1 MLAILE
7 KLDYNVIYIFN
18 SVLLF
23 FKQNVTQKFSSGH
36 FISVNE
42 FQRIAWK
49 YMLLLPQ
56 PS

>member
-1 MLAILE
+1 MLAIFE

-23 FKQNVTQKFSSGH
+23 FKQNVNQKFSSRH

-42 FQRIAWK
+42 FQRKAWK